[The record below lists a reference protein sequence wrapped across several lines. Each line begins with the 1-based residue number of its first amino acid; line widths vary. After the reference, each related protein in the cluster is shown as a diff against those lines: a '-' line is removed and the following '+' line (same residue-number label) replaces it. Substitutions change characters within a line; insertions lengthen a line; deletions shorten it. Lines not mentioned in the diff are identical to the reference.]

1 MEFLKKEVTITMKKQ
16 KGKCAECELQFYP
29 DDLTEIHHKNG
40 NHRDN
45 RLENLVAVHLHCHNQ
60 IYAGK
65 GNLST
70 QLSTY

>member
-1 MEFLKKEVTITMKKQ
+1 MTLKKQ
-16 KGKCAECELQFYP
+16 KGKCAECGLHFHP
-29 DDLTEIHHKNG
+29 DDLIEIHHKNG

-45 RLENLVAVHLHCHNQ
+45 RWENLVAVHLHCHDQ
-60 IYAGK
+60 IHGDI